1 MKNGYV
7 RVALIIAALALGL
20 AVVAMF
26 AGFDGVRIEPTGSA
40 HHG

>member
-1 MKNGYV
+1 MNNRYV

-26 AGFDGVRIEPTGSA
+26 AGFDGVRIEQSGSPQK
-40 HHG
+40 G